1 MHYLAINAGV
11 NQRYVNKE
19 RGRQIQTGRTG
30 KKEEWRKK
38 EKNRIKREKTLDKG
52 IKMSYNIVEKVFEA
66 GGC

>member
-1 MHYLAINAGV
+1 MKIN
-11 NQRYVNKE
+11 
-19 RGRQIQTGRTG
+19 GRRIQTGITW
-30 KKEEWRKK
+30 KKEECRKN